1 MGPGRGPPPA
11 PPFPLRQRPCHLFL
25 HLPRGEVGGSGGAAS
40 ADPYLL
46 RSISEVD
53 NHHLVAASRAD
64 AGLRLCVVRGG
75 CPPAPSRRVHK
86 KHQMADSPFSPV
98 RMRMASPMG
107 MTKTLPSPMEPV
119 RAAAATAET
128 TFSTIASGTT
138 SSILT
143 LGRKSIVYSE
153 PRYSSV

>member
-1 MGPGRGPPPA
+1 
-11 PPFPLRQRPCHLFL
+11 
-25 HLPRGEVGGSGGAAS
+25 GEVGGGGGAAS

-53 NHHLVAASRAD
+53 NHHLVAASRAG
-64 AGLRLCVVRGG
+64 AGVRLFVVRGG
-75 CPPAPSRRVHK
+75 CPPPPPPRVPK
-86 KHQMADSPFSPV
+86 KHPMAGFPLSPV
-98 RMRMASPMG
+98 RWRVAPPMG